1 MAVRIPL
8 YVDADNNLREM
19 SDAQRNAVR
28 NRCRYLYGANPSVTL
43 SRVASSGNISP
54 TMADTRKKAGASS
67 TSVTAAPPETTTA
80 EPGTVTVNYD
90 RISQTTTNT
99 TASADTNNKAFP
111 VYYDGSD
118 IRAMS
123 LTDLY
128 DTFIYPA
135 IDTITGAVGQPGTY
149 RIHTSTTLTG
159 YTAVSTNIVFKDTRA
174 NVSAYTA
181 AGIPET
187 LDQPTT
193 VTNYYL
199 LKANNI
205 AAPSM
210 EKMLFIDANANL
222 EQYTNTEIDA
232 ILENSIRHV
241 ASEVTGSR
249 IRYNI
254 NGTGTNLGTQM
265 NDTRLNGD
273 GNHQTRFVSA
283 DDYRAQEFPNGTAT
297 TINSWRLRV
306 NQT

>member
-1 MAVRIPL
+1 MAVRTPL
-8 YVDADNNLREM
+8 ILDGSNNLIEM
-19 SDAQRNAVR
+19 TTAQINAVK
-28 NRCRYLYGANPSVTL
+28 NRCRYLYGENPSVTL

-54 TMADTRKKAGASS
+54 TMADTRKTAGASS
-67 TSVTAAPPETTTA
+67 SSVTTYPAQTTTD

-90 RISQTTTNT
+90 RISQAATNT
-99 TASADTNNKAFP
+99 TESDDTDSTAFP
-111 VYYDGSD
+111 IYYDGD
-118 IRAMS
+118 NIRAMS

-149 RIHTSTTLTG
+149 RIHTATALTG
-159 YTAVSTNIVFKDTRA
+159 YTAVSTSIVFKDTRA
-174 NVSAYTA
+174 NTTLYTA
-181 AGIPET
+181 AAIPEA
-187 LDQPTT
+187 LDQPTD

-205 AAPSM
+205 SAPSM
-210 EKMLFIDANANL
+210 EKMLFIDTNANL
-222 EQYTNTEIDA
+222 EQYTDTEIDV

-241 ASEVTGSR
+241 ASGVTGSK

-254 NGTGTNLGTQM
+254 NGTGTNLGTQI
-265 NDTRLNGD
+265 NDTRLNGSGD
-273 GNHQTRFVSA
+273 HQIRFVSA